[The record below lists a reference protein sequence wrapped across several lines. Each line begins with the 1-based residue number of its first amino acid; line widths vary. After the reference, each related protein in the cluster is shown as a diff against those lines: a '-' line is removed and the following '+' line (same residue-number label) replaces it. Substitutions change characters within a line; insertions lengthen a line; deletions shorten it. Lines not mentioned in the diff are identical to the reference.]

1 MVLGLWIG
9 NRLHHALSRG
19 GVLRLIA
26 GLLMVNGIA
35 LIVRAVESMRG

>member
-1 MVLGLWIG
+1 MVLGLWLG

-26 GLLMVNGIA
+26 GLLMINGVA
-35 LIVRAVESMRG
+35 LIFRAVEALRS